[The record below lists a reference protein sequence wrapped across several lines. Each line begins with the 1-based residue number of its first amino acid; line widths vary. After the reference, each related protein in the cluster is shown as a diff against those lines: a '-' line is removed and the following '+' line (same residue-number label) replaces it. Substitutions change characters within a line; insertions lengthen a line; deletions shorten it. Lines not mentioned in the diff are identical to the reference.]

1 MNFFILKFKKLNEI
15 NLLTNAV
22 TIGVKQNFSFTEET
36 YMIFC

>member
-22 TIGVKQNFSFTEET
+22 ITEVKQ
-36 YMIFC
+36 IFVIFWLINKA

>member
-22 TIGVKQNFSFTEET
+22 ITEVKQ
-36 YMIFC
+36 IFVIF